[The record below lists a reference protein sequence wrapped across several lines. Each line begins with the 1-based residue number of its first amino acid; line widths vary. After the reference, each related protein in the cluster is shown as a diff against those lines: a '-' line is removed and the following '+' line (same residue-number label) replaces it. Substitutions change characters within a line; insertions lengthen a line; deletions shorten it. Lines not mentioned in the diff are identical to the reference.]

1 MKLRNI
7 GDVNDLIDTVD
18 RCKGEVWLESKDG
31 DKLSLTS
38 MFSRYVAIGSLI
50 KDKAEQL
57 ELFCSDPNDEAK
69 FMILFSENPHLI

>member
-1 MKLRNI
+1 MKLKNI

-18 RCKGEVWLESKDG
+18 RCKGEVWIESQDG

-57 ELFCSDPNDEAK
+57 ELFCELPEDEAK
-69 FMILFSENPHLI
+69 FMFLFSEHPDIF